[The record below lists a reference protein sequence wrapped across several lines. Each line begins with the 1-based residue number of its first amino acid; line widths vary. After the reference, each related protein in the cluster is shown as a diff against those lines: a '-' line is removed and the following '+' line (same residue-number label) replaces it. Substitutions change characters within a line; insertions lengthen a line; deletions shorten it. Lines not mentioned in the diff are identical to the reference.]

1 MRKKRSGR
9 RGLLAAL
16 LCLCASLVPGAPF
29 APQDAKPKRPQQ
41 AYAVILG
48 TVFRES
54 GHAFA
59 GAEVVLVAD
68 PEPPGAGKKP
78 KPQKL
83 NASMR
88 GEVVFRVPPGP
99 MRYTL
104 SVKAKGFKP
113 MSKTVDIQADER
125 QDVNFLLE
133 VDKQ

>member
-1 MRKKRSGR
+1 MTRKRSGK
-9 RGLLAAL
+9 AAL
-16 LCLCASLVPGAPF
+16 FLSLVLGLCAWAAAPK
-29 APQDAKPKRPQQ
+29 QT

-48 TVFRES
+48 TVFRET

-59 GAEVVLVAD
+59 GAEVELKAD
-68 PEPPGAGKKP
+68 PEGPTTGKKP

-83 NASMR
+83 AASGR

-104 SVKAKGFKP
+104 TVKAKGYKP
-113 MSKTVDIQADER
+113 QLKTVNIQADER

-133 VDKQ
+133 VEKQ

>member
-1 MRKKRSGR
+1 MRKRSGR
-9 RGLLAAL
+9 SGLLAAL
-16 LCLCASLVPGAPF
+16 LCLCSGLVAGGLF
-29 APQDAKPKRPQQ
+29 AQRDAKPKRPPQ
-41 AYAVILG
+41 AYAVILA
-48 TVFRES
+48 TVFRET
-54 GHAFA
+54 GHSFA

-68 PEPPGAGKKP
+68 PEPPAGGRKP

-83 NASMR
+83 NASLR
-88 GEVVFRVPPGP
+88 GEAVFRVPPGP